1 MSSPI
6 SPIPT
11 MSGVISSGGDRLQ
24 ATLSSEGSLSGSIN
38 GELRRRSYNDLI
50 DKPKIN
56 SVTLQGDK
64 TMADLNFNGITPQE
78 IDNIIF
84 GGD

>member
-1 MSSPI
+1 MASPI

-11 MSGVISSGGDRLQ
+11 MSGVISGGSKLSGS
-24 ATLSSEGSLSGSIN
+24 LSSEGNLEGTIK
-38 GELRRRSYNDLI
+38 GELRHRSYNDLI
-50 DKPKIN
+50 DLPKIN
-56 SVTLQGDK
+56 NVTLQGDK

>member
-6 SPIPT
+6 TPIPT
-11 MSGVISSGGDRLQ
+11 MSGVISGGDKLQ
-24 ATLSSEGSLSGSIN
+24 ANLTGMGSLTGRIE
-38 GELRRRSYNDLI
+38 GELRQKSYNDLI
-50 DKPKIN
+50 DKPRIN
-56 SVTLQGDK
+56 DVPLQGNK
-64 TMADLNFNGITPQE
+64 TLAELNFNEITPQE

>member
-1 MSSPI
+1 MISPI

-11 MSGVISSGGDRLQ
+11 MNGVLSGGSGINGSL
-24 ATLSSEGSLSGSIN
+24 ASEGNLEGTIK
-38 GELRRRSYNDLI
+38 GELRHRSYNDLI

-56 SVTLQGDK
+56 DIPLQGNK
-64 TMADLNFNGITPQE
+64 TMSDLNFNGITPQE

>member
-6 SPIPT
+6 TPIPT
-11 MSGVISSGGDRLQ
+11 MSGVISGGDKLQ
-24 ATLSSEGSLSGSIN
+24 ANLTGVGSLTGRIER
-38 GELRRRSYNDLI
+38 ELRQKSYNDLI
-50 DKPKIN
+50 DKPRIN
-56 SVTLQGDK
+56 DVPLQGNK
-64 TMADLNFNGITPQE
+64 TLAELNFNEITPQE